1 MKDAIMRYRDTM
13 NTITVREA
21 YEKETVQLLQD
32 VEKRRHRQKKI
43 KMQQFEKAAVV
54 GIAILLLGTGSVA
67 AAKSLNM
74 GQIIRERFGDDISA
88 DKVDSGEYQSLDESI
103 SNDDMTVRCIG
114 AVGDEETSF
123 LVLELEIRNE
133 MIVGSK
139 EIGLGIKTYDG
150 TVNQADY
157 AETKWRADKV
167 ETGEQLSRYM
177 LMYQVP
183 PAWAQYSIKEN
194 QEFLVD
200 IHTLILNYGEAEEY
214 HRLHDIVIPIT
225 LKGTFMEPG
234 ETIAVNQQIDIA
246 GREIKITDIKLSE
259 YRTEVWVTFPAD
271 SFADATDYWKSVS
284 RNYLLGKDYEW
295 TPNPKHIELYHN
307 GKCVEY
313 AEDYLDYCPE
323 HEDGFSTSS
332 KQGEYSCVISLKA
345 VALEDGDS
353 LEIRYEDAVVN
364 VR

>member
-139 EIGLGIKTYDG
+139 EIGFGIKTYDG

-167 ETGEQLSRYM
+167 E
-177 LMYQVP
+177 P
-183 PAWAQYSIKEN
+183 YSIN
-194 QEFLVD
+194 APT
-200 IHTLILNYGEAEEY
+200 H
-214 HRLHDIVIPIT
+214 
-225 LKGTFMEPG
+225 
-234 ETIAVNQQIDIA
+234 
-246 GREIKITDIKLSE
+246 
-259 YRTEVWVTFPAD
+259 AD
-271 SFADATDYWKSVS
+271 CICDHSYT
-284 RNYLLGKDYEW
+284 
-295 TPNPKHIELYHN
+295 
-307 GKCVEY
+307 C
-313 AEDYLDYCPE
+313 
-323 HEDGFSTSS
+323 FSP
-332 KQGEYSCVISLKA
+332 
-345 VALEDGDS
+345 
-353 LEIRYEDAVVN
+353 
-364 VR
+364 